1 LNLFSVTKQ
10 EQLDRRRYYS
20 VLWFLVGFTV
30 WWGGR
35 TLQELWPS
43 LGVSALTVIVTGVSL
58 IGWGVWGYH
67 LVRIVRLCHGLS
79 EREWRRL
86 NDERVQQNQR
96 AAAVGFWALLGTAG
110 LVLLGSAY
118 ITTAAAGHLL
128 LLVGIV
134 ASGGGF
140 LYFES
145 GGGRLASNGGAP
157 EVAHE

>member
-1 LNLFSVTKQ
+1 MTKQ

-43 LGVSALTVIVTGVSL
+43 LGTSALTVIVTGVSL
-58 IGWGVWGYH
+58 IGWGVWMYY

-96 AAAVGFWALLGTAG
+96 ASFAVGFWALLGTSG
-110 LVLLGSAY
+110 LALIGSAHL
-118 ITTAAAGHLL
+118 TTSAAGHLL

-134 ASGGGF
+134 ASLGAF
-140 LYFES
+140 LYLES
-145 GGGRLASNGGAP
+145 DGTQLESNDGVP
-157 EVAHE
+157 EVANE

>member
-1 LNLFSVTKQ
+1 MTKQ
-10 EQLDRRRYYS
+10 EQLVRRRYYS
-20 VLWFLVGFTV
+20 VLWFLVGFAV

-43 LGVSALTVIVTGVSL
+43 LGASVLTVIVTGVSL
-58 IGWGVWGYH
+58 VGWGVWMYY
-67 LVRIVRLCHGLS
+67 LIRLVRLCHGLS

-96 AAAVGFWALLGTAG
+96 ASLAVGFWALLVTSV
-110 LVLLGSAY
+110 LVLLGSAH

-134 ASGGGF
+134 AGGGGF

-145 GGGRLASNGGAP
+145 GGGWLTSNGGAP